1 MTTQAKKIKPDNLMG
16 ATEVAEY
23 LEVSRQRVLEL
34 RQKKEGFPK
43 PVAELK
49 SGPVWDRAAIDEFVE
64 HWERKPGRPRKDHLV
79 AATTASSK
87 EEEQYDPATSPGNE
101 PEEVAEPNQEPE
113 PGLEPPNDPAPAED
127 TPEPDQQPQQPSE
140 PQPQAPVENP
150 QVPQQPSA
158 DQIDLFE
165 DLPSEPLHSDNR

>member
-1 MTTQAKKIKPDNLMG
+1 MTTQAKKVKPDNLMG

-34 RQKKEGFPK
+34 RQKKEDFPR

-49 SGPVWDRAAIDEFVE
+49 SGPVWDRAAIDEFVG
-64 HWERKPGRPRKDHLV
+64 HWERKPGRPRKDPLGTSV
-79 AATTASSK
+79 TMPSVK
-87 EEEQYDPATSPGNE
+87 EEQQYDPTTSIGNE
-101 PEEVAEPNQEPE
+101 PEEVVESNPELE
-113 PGLEPPNDPAPAED
+113 PGLEPPNEPAPAED
-127 TPEPDQQPQQPSE
+127 PQEPVQQPQEQPE
-140 PQPQAPVENP
+140 PETPAPVDNP

-165 DLPSEPLHSDNR
+165 ETRQEPLHSDN